1 MNSNNNIENRKDV
14 VEFQNTEIG
23 ILDYIRLIHNCLL
36 NENGSVKDEIEGD
49 FALLKNFNHFSDAKD
64 RVDFNIQ
71 LIQWLMFSDY
81 ITETSKY
88 YIKKH
93 TGSMRDT
100 FKKMNFLTTKENISR
115 TSNGLDGQIVN
126 TNTCLSRLH
135 ADSKKIAEIIDKQI
149 YNNIFCNESDDW
161 VGYKKRFIRKVK
173 DSDYIILKSDELLFD
188 FRRDAMTS
196 VHPKQDKFLN
206 ALDIMSKFTKNN
218 MKNELN
224 KIDKEVH
231 GYIIYLASC
240 NPQSR
245 IDKDNYELLQK
256 LINGTYETIDKFEED
271 NDNAGTETMNK
282 QLEEKNRQIDK
293 LAASLNYVMEQNQ
306 KNKWIADQIRGMVF
320 NGWSKEKLKLIA
332 NHVKKEAKAEAI
344 ESETKAI
351 ESETKAI
358 ESETKAIDPND
369 III

>member
-49 FALLKNFNHFSDAKD
+49 FALLKKLNQFNDAKD
-64 RVDFNIQ
+64 RVEFNIQ
-71 LIQWLMFSDY
+71 FIQWLMFSDY

-100 FKKMNFLTTKENISR
+100 FKYMNLLTTKENISN
-115 TSNGLDGQIVN
+115 TNNGLSGQIVN
-126 TNTCLSRLH
+126 PNTCLSRLH
-135 ADSKKIAEIIDKQI
+135 ADSNKIAEIIDKEV
-149 YNNIFCNESDDW
+149 YTNIFCNESDDW
-161 VGYKKRFIRKVK
+161 IGYKKRFIRKVK

-306 KNKWIADQIRGMVF
+306 KNKWIADQFREMTY
-320 NGWSKEKLKLIA
+320 NGFSKDKLKLIA
-332 NHVKKEAKAEAI
+332 NHIREEEQKLQQKVESVNIKEET
-344 ESETKAI
+344 SEV
-351 ESETKAI
+351 
-358 ESETKAIDPND
+358 DPND
-369 III
+369 IIM